1 MKIKM
6 PLLSIS
12 IIVGLFLLTAC
23 APTEKGVV
31 KGVFLGGELGI
42 AAKFEA
48 FSVQEE
54 GVYSIYDTETFPV
67 EVLVQN
73 KGEYELKPGDV
84 TVKLLGVSPDEFS
97 GIPAWTLQN
106 KNTILKKSELAPEGG
121 EETISFADNA
131 KFAGKVTGLLD
142 RQWFANIEYNYETS
156 VIIPEVCLKED
167 LKDQRVC
174 EVKEAKTFFVS
185 GAPLI
190 VTSVSEESAG
200 QGIVALRIKAVN
212 KKGGKV
218 TKQGEEFGIRNTFTY
233 GMDDP
238 AWECQSTGKVNE
250 ARLQQDGT
258 AEIICKLKEPLAE
271 ETLQTKQV
279 ALTLKYQYQ
288 EIVQETLRI
297 KQSEQ

>member
-1 MKIKM
+1 M
-6 PLLSIS
+6 
-12 IIVGLFLLTAC
+12 
-23 APTEKGVV
+23 
-31 KGVFLGGELGI
+31 
-42 AAKFEA
+42 
-48 FSVQEE
+48 
-54 GVYSIYDTETFPV
+54 
-67 EVLVQN
+67 
-73 KGEYELKPGDV
+73 
-84 TVKLLGVSPDEFS
+84 
-97 GIPAWTLQN
+97 
-106 KNTILKKSELAPEGG
+106 
-121 EETISFADNA
+121 
-131 KFAGKVTGLLD
+131 
-142 RQWFANIEYNYETS
+142 
-156 VIIPEVCLKED
+156 IIPEVCLKED

-185 GAPLI
+185 GAPM
-190 VTSVSEESAG
+190 VVSSVSEESAG

-212 KKGGKV
+212 KRGGKV